1 VTSKSREGIQEQHRG
16 KYRPEAQANNPG
28 CSSLVHGGDITVF
41 PGGGL

>member
-1 VTSKSREGIQEQHRG
+1 MRLESRECTQDHQRG

-41 PGGGL
+41 PGAGL